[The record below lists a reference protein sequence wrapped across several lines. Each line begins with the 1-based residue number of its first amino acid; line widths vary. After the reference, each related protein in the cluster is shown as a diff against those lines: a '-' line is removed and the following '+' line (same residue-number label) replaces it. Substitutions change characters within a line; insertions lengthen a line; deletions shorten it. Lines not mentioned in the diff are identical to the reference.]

1 MTKRPN
7 VKKTEPTVHSSRPVV
22 HPYGTVINF
31 IDDRKFRK
39 PFSWLNTRDRGP
51 QKVQDGLMEQA
62 RQKRARRRAKRENE
76 VETGGW
82 R

>member
-22 HPYGTVINF
+22 HPYGTS
-31 IDDRKFRK
+31 IDFAPVHSYRV
-39 PFSWLNTRDRGP
+39 SVRDRGP
-51 QKVQDGLMEQA
+51 QKVQDALMEQA
-62 RQKRARRRAKRENE
+62 RLKRARRRAKRENE
-76 VETGGW
+76 AETGGW